1 MSQTFAS
8 LKFFNYRVWFVA
20 ALVANVGTWMQRV
33 AQDWLVLTDLS
44 NSSGVAVGIVT
55 ALQFAP
61 ALVLS
66 PYAGV
71 LADRLDNRRLLMVT
85 QGAQGVLALA
95 LGGLVL
101 SGRAELW
108 HVYILATLLG
118 VATAFDGPARQTFVA
133 SMVPDSGLPNAVAL
147 NSASFNAARM
157 IGPGLAGLLIAA
169 VGGTGWVF
177 LINGISFA
185 ATIGAM
191 MLMRRSELRPRPR
204 VAREKGQLRAGVAY
218 VRHRSDILV
227 IMIVAGVVSS
237 LGLNFQL
244 TSALMATTVFGK
256 GAGEYGMLGSIL
268 AIGSLGGALMAAR
281 RKRPRVRLVIG
292 AAFAFGL
299 AAGAMSLMPTYTTF
313 AITSIVVG
321 FCTLTMLT
329 SANAAIQVSTD
340 PAFRG
345 RVMSLYMMVLMG
357 STPLGSPLVGWIG
370 ETFGA
375 RWSIGVGAIAS
386 LVVALGALYWTRK
399 HWHYELRYRVK
410 SRPHVQ
416 VRYLAPVTSR
426 DSRAAVVGSEADE
439 QARDTATAA

>member
-20 ALVANVGTWMQRV
+20 ALIANIGTWMQRV

-44 NSSGVAVGIVT
+44 NSSGVAVGVVT

-61 ALVLS
+61 ALFLS
-66 PYAGV
+66 PWAGV

-108 HVYILATLLG
+108 HVYVLATLLG

-177 LINGISFA
+177 LINGVSFA

-191 MLMRRSELRPRPR
+191 MLMRRTELRPRPR
-204 VAREKGQLRAGVAY
+204 VERAKGQLRAGVAY
-218 VRHRSDILV
+218 VRHRSDIMV
-227 IMIVAGVVSS
+227 IMIVAGVVSA

-299 AAGAMSLMPTYTTF
+299 AAGAMSLMPTYATF
-313 AITSIVVG
+313 AVASIVVG

-386 LVVALGALYWTRK
+386 LVVAVGALLWTRK
-399 HWHYELRYRVK
+399 HWNCELRYRVR

-416 VRYLAPVTSR
+416 VRYLTPV
-426 DSRAAVVGSEADE
+426 DSRAAVLRSEATE
-439 QARDTATAA
+439 QSRDTATAA

>member
-20 ALVANVGTWMQRV
+20 ALVANIGTWMQRV

-44 NSSGVAVGIVT
+44 DSSGVAVGIVT

-66 PYAGV
+66 PWAGV

-118 VATAFDGPARQTFVA
+118 VATAFDGPARQTFVT

-157 IGPGLAGLLIAA
+157 IGPGVAGLLIAA

-177 LINGISFA
+177 VINGVSFA

-204 VAREKGQLRAGVAY
+204 VERAKGQLRAGVAY

-313 AITSIVVG
+313 AITSILVG

-386 LVVALGALYWTRK
+386 LVVAVGALLWTRK
-399 HWHYELRYRVK
+399 HWNFELRYRVR

-416 VRYLAPVTSR
+416 VRYLSPVPGR
-426 DSRAAVVGSEADE
+426 DSRAAVAGSEADE

>member
-20 ALVANVGTWMQRV
+20 ALIANIGTWMQRV

-44 NSSGVAVGIVT
+44 NSSGVAVGVVT

-61 ALVLS
+61 ALFLS
-66 PYAGV
+66 PWAGV

-108 HVYILATLLG
+108 HVYVLATLLG

-177 LINGISFA
+177 LINGVSFA

-191 MLMRRSELRPRPR
+191 MLMRRTELRPRPR
-204 VAREKGQLRAGVAY
+204 VERAKGQLRAGVAY
-218 VRHRSDILV
+218 VRHRSDIMV
-227 IMIVAGVVSS
+227 IMIVAGVVSA

-299 AAGAMSLMPTYTTF
+299 AAGAMSLMPTYATF
-313 AITSIVVG
+313 AVASIVVG

-386 LVVALGALYWTRK
+386 LVVAVGALLWTRK
-399 HWHYELRYRVK
+399 HWNFELRYRVR

-416 VRYLAPVTSR
+416 VRYLTPV
-426 DSRAAVVGSEADE
+426 DSRAAVLRSEATE
-439 QARDTATAA
+439 QSRDTATAA

>member
-8 LKFFNYRVWFVA
+8 LKLFNYRVWFFA

-44 NSSGVAVGIVT
+44 DNSGVAVGIVT

-66 PYAGV
+66 PWAGV
-71 LADRLDNRRLLMVT
+71 LADRLDNRRLLIAT
-85 QGAQGVLALA
+85 QGAQAVLALG

-133 SMVPDSGLPNAVAL
+133 AMVPDSGLPNAVAL

-157 IGPGLAGLLIAA
+157 IGPGVAGLLIAA

-177 LINGISFA
+177 VINGVSFA

-204 VAREKGQLRAGVAY
+204 VVRAKGQLRAGVAY
-218 VRHRSDILV
+218 VRHRSDIMV

-244 TSALMATTVFGK
+244 TSALMATTVFDK
-256 GAGEYGMLGSIL
+256 GAGEYGVLGSIL
-268 AIGSLGGALMAAR
+268 AIGSLGGALLAAR

-292 AAFAFGL
+292 AAFAFGI
-299 AAGAMSLMPTYTTF
+299 AAGTMSLMPTYETF
-313 AITSIVVG
+313 AIASIAVG

-345 RVMSLYMMVLMG
+345 RVMSLYIMVLMG
-357 STPLGSPLVGWIG
+357 STPIGSPLVGWIG

-386 LVVALGALYWTRK
+386 LVVAVGAFLWTRK
-399 HWHYELRYRVK
+399 HWNFELRYRVM

-416 VRYLAPVTSR
+416 VRYLTSL
-426 DSRAAVVGSEADE
+426 DSRADVEGSEVRE
-439 QARDTATAA
+439 QSKDIATAA

>member
-8 LKFFNYRVWFVA
+8 LRFFNYRVWFVA
-20 ALVANVGTWMQRV
+20 ALVANIGTWMQRV

-44 NSSGVAVGIVT
+44 HSSGVAVGIVT

-66 PYAGV
+66 PWAGV

-85 QGAQGVLALA
+85 QGAQGVLAAA
-95 LGGLVL
+95 LGALVL

-108 HVYILATLLG
+108 HVYVLATLLG

-133 SMVPDSGLPNAVAL
+133 AMVPDAGLPNAVAL

-157 IGPGLAGLLIAA
+157 IGPGVAGLLIAA
-169 VGGTGWVF
+169 VGTGWIF
-177 LINGISFA
+177 LINGVSFG
-185 ATIGAM
+185 ATILAM
-191 MLMRRSELRPRPR
+191 ALMRRDELRPRPR
-204 VAREKGQLRAGVAY
+204 VERAKGQLRAGVAY
-218 VRHRSDILV
+218 VRHRTDIVV
-227 IMIVAGVVSS
+227 IMVVAGVVSS

-244 TSALMATTVFGK
+244 TSALMATTVFDK
-256 GAGEYGMLGSIL
+256 GPGEYGVLGSIL
-268 AIGSLGGALMAAR
+268 AIGSLTGALVAAR
-281 RKRPRVRLVIG
+281 RKRPRVRLVI
-292 AAFAFGL
+292 ASAFAFGI
-299 AAGAMSLMPTYTTF
+299 ASGTMALMPSYASF
-313 AITSIVVG
+313 AAASIVVG

-329 SANAAIQVSTD
+329 SANTAIQVSTA

-375 RWSIGVGAIAS
+375 RWSIGVGSIAS
-386 LVVALGALYWTRK
+386 VLVALGALAWTRK
-399 HWHYELRYRVK
+399 HWNFELRYRMK
-410 SRPHVQ
+410 ARPHVQ
-416 VRYLAPVTSR
+416 VRYLEPRRRPGSPVAVR
-426 DSRAAVVGSEADE
+426 DAVACE
-439 QARDTATAA
+439 QAKDAATAA

>member
-1 MSQTFAS
+1 MSNTFAS
-8 LKFFNYRVWFVA
+8 LKFFNYRVWFFA

-44 NSSGVAVGIVT
+44 DNSGVAVGIVT

-61 ALVLS
+61 AMVLS
-66 PYAGV
+66 PWAGV
-71 LADRLDNRRLLMVT
+71 LADRLDNRRLLIVT
-85 QGAQGVLALA
+85 QGAQGVLALG

-133 SMVPDSGLPNAVAL
+133 AMVPDAGLPNAVAL

-157 IGPGLAGLLIAA
+157 IGPGVAGLLIAA

-177 LINGISFA
+177 LINGVSFA

-191 MLMRRSELRPRPR
+191 LLMRRSELRPRPR
-204 VAREKGQLRAGVAY
+204 VPRAKGQLRAGVAY

-256 GAGEYGMLGSIL
+256 GAGEYGILGSIL

-292 AAFAFGL
+292 AAFAFGI

-313 AITSIVVG
+313 AITSIAVG

-386 LVVALGALYWTRK
+386 LAVAVGALLWTRK
-399 HWHYELRYRVK
+399 HWNFELRYRMK

-416 VRYLAPVTSR
+416 VRYLTPLGAR
-426 DSRAAVVGSEADE
+426 DSRAEVVGSEAGE
-439 QARDTATAA
+439 QAKDAATAA

>member
-20 ALVANVGTWMQRV
+20 ALVANIGTWMQRV

-44 NSSGVAVGIVT
+44 DSSGVAVGIVT

-66 PYAGV
+66 PWAGV

-118 VATAFDGPARQTFVA
+118 VATAFDGPARQTFVT

-157 IGPGLAGLLIAA
+157 IGPGVAGLLIAA

-177 LINGISFA
+177 VINGVSFA

-204 VAREKGQLRAGVAY
+204 VERAKGQLRAGVAY

-386 LVVALGALYWTRK
+386 LVVAVGALLWTRK
-399 HWHYELRYRVK
+399 HWNFELRYRVR

-416 VRYLAPVTSR
+416 VRYLSPVPDH
-426 DSRAAVVGSEADE
+426 DSRAAVAGSEADE

>member
-20 ALVANVGTWMQRV
+20 ALIANIGTWMQRV

-44 NSSGVAVGIVT
+44 NSSGVAVGVVT

-61 ALVLS
+61 ALFLS
-66 PYAGV
+66 PWAGV

-108 HVYILATLLG
+108 HVYVLATLLG

-177 LINGISFA
+177 LINGVSFA

-191 MLMRRSELRPRPR
+191 MLMRRTELRPRPR
-204 VAREKGQLRAGVAY
+204 IERAKGQLRAGVAY
-218 VRHRSDILV
+218 VRHRSDIMV
-227 IMIVAGVVSS
+227 IMIVAGVVSA

-256 GAGEYGMLGSIL
+256 GAGEYGILGSIL

-313 AITSIVVG
+313 AVASIVVG

-370 ETFGA
+370 QTFGA

-386 LVVALGALYWTRK
+386 LVVAVGALLWTRK
-399 HWHYELRYRVK
+399 HWNFELRYRV
-410 SRPHVQ
+410 SGRPHVQ
-416 VRYLAPVTSR
+416 VHYLPPV
-426 DSRAAVVGSEADE
+426 DSRAAVLRSEATE
-439 QARDTATAA
+439 QSRDTATAA

>member
-20 ALVANVGTWMQRV
+20 ALIANIGTWMQRV

-44 NSSGVAVGIVT
+44 NSSGVAVGVVT

-61 ALVLS
+61 ALFLS
-66 PYAGV
+66 PWAGV

-101 SGRAELW
+101 SGRADLW
-108 HVYILATLLG
+108 HVYVLATLLG

-177 LINGISFA
+177 LINGVSFA

-191 MLMRRSELRPRPR
+191 MLMRRTELRPRPR
-204 VAREKGQLRAGVAY
+204 VERAKGQLRAGVAY
-218 VRHRSDILV
+218 VRHRSDIMV
-227 IMIVAGVVSS
+227 IMIVAGVVSA

-299 AAGAMSLMPTYTTF
+299 AAGAMSLMPTYATF
-313 AITSIVVG
+313 AVASIVVG

-386 LVVALGALYWTRK
+386 LVVAVGALLWTRK
-399 HWHYELRYRVK
+399 HWNFELRYRVR

-416 VRYLAPVTSR
+416 VRYLSAVTRGDVR
-426 DSRAAVVGSEADE
+426 DNLRADDAE
-439 QARDTATAA
+439 QRSAAA

>member
-20 ALVANVGTWMQRV
+20 ALIANIGTWMQRV

-44 NSSGVAVGIVT
+44 NSSGVAVGVVT

-61 ALVLS
+61 ALFLS
-66 PYAGV
+66 PWAGV

-108 HVYILATLLG
+108 HVYVLATLLG

-177 LINGISFA
+177 LINGVSFA

-191 MLMRRSELRPRPR
+191 MLMRRTELRPRPR
-204 VAREKGQLRAGVAY
+204 VERAKGQLRAGVAY
-218 VRHRSDILV
+218 VRHRSDIMV
-227 IMIVAGVVSS
+227 IMIVAGVVSA

-256 GAGEYGMLGSIL
+256 GAGEYGILGSIL

-299 AAGAMSLMPTYTTF
+299 AAGAMSLMPTYATF
-313 AITSIVVG
+313 AVASIVVG

-329 SANAAIQVSTD
+329 SANATIQVSTD

-370 ETFGA
+370 QTFGA

-386 LVVALGALYWTRK
+386 LVVAVGALLWTRK
-399 HWHYELRYRVK
+399 HWNFELRYRVR

-416 VRYLAPVTSR
+416 VRYLSAVTRGDVR
-426 DSRAAVVGSEADE
+426 DNLRADDAE
-439 QARDTATAA
+439 QRSAAA

>member
-20 ALVANVGTWMQRV
+20 ALIANIGTWMQRV

-44 NSSGVAVGIVT
+44 NSSGVAVGVVT

-61 ALVLS
+61 ALFLS
-66 PYAGV
+66 PWAGV

-108 HVYILATLLG
+108 HVYVLATLLG

-177 LINGISFA
+177 LINGVSFA

-191 MLMRRSELRPRPR
+191 MLMRRTELRPRPR
-204 VAREKGQLRAGVAY
+204 VERAKGQLRAGVAY
-218 VRHRSDILV
+218 VRHRSDIMV
-227 IMIVAGVVSS
+227 IMIVAGVVSA

-299 AAGAMSLMPTYTTF
+299 AAGAMSLMPTYATF
-313 AITSIVVG
+313 AVASIVVG

-386 LVVALGALYWTRK
+386 LVVAVGALLWTRK
-399 HWHYELRYRVK
+399 HWNFELRYRV
-410 SRPHVQ
+410 SGRPHVQ
-416 VRYLAPVTSR
+416 VHYLPPV
-426 DSRAAVVGSEADE
+426 DSRTAVLRSEATE
-439 QARDTATAA
+439 QSRDTATAA

>member
-20 ALVANVGTWMQRV
+20 ALIANIGTWMQRV

-44 NSSGVAVGIVT
+44 NSSGVAVGVVT

-61 ALVLS
+61 ALFLS
-66 PYAGV
+66 PWAGV

-108 HVYILATLLG
+108 YVYVLATLLG

-177 LINGISFA
+177 LINGVSFA

-191 MLMRRSELRPRPR
+191 MLMRRTELRPRPR
-204 VAREKGQLRAGVAY
+204 VERAKGQLRAGVAY
-218 VRHRSDILV
+218 VRHRSDIMV
-227 IMIVAGVVSS
+227 IMIVAGVVSA

-256 GAGEYGMLGSIL
+256 GAGEYGILGSIL

-299 AAGAMSLMPTYTTF
+299 AAGAMSLMPTYATF
-313 AITSIVVG
+313 AVASIVVG

-386 LVVALGALYWTRK
+386 LVVAVGALLWTRK
-399 HWHYELRYRVK
+399 HWNFELRYRVR

-416 VRYLAPVTSR
+416 VRYLTPV
-426 DSRAAVVGSEADE
+426 DSRAAVLRSEATE
-439 QARDTATAA
+439 QSRDTATAA

>member
-20 ALVANVGTWMQRV
+20 ALIANIGTWMQRV

-44 NSSGVAVGIVT
+44 NSSGVAVGVVT

-61 ALVLS
+61 ALFLS
-66 PYAGV
+66 PWAGV

-108 HVYILATLLG
+108 HVYVLATLLG

-177 LINGISFA
+177 LINGVSFA

-191 MLMRRSELRPRPR
+191 MLMRRTELRPRPR
-204 VAREKGQLRAGVAY
+204 VERAKGQLRAGVAY
-218 VRHRSDILV
+218 VRHRSDIMV
-227 IMIVAGVVSS
+227 IMIVAGVVSA

-256 GAGEYGMLGSIL
+256 GAGEYGILGSIL

-299 AAGAMSLMPTYTTF
+299 AAGAMSLMPTYATF
-313 AITSIVVG
+313 AVASIVVG

-386 LVVALGALYWTRK
+386 LVVAVGALLWTRK
-399 HWHYELRYRVK
+399 HWNFELRYRVR

-416 VRYLAPVTSR
+416 VRYLTPV
-426 DSRAAVVGSEADE
+426 DSRAAVLRSEATE
-439 QARDTATAA
+439 QSRDTATAA